1 MRSQRRSQTRRQL
14 RRSRSSSY
22 RWPPAGVFCLS
33 VAQAILPVPNGA
45 TRLDPKSLAHITTS
59 FFSVAQAPPAG
70 GHENDACAPLL
81 RRNPSDLGSSITSH
95 ETNARGQAR
104 ACPTQKQHTH
114 AFHKFWHRITDVGP
128 LAFRTQRNHVS
139 HLRRFTSANH
149 KSQGFHPG
157 LTYAAPT
164 ALTPCTSP
172 DLCPLEALRREPS
185 AFAKHWRRRWAT
197 HRMPVPPNQR
207 RRRETHLAQGGS
219 PGYTISLNCLSAV
232 GATHHRHLQHHTE
245 SLKSRFESPHH
256 LGLFSSTQIIT

>member
-1 MRSQRRSQTRRQL
+1 MRSQRRSQTRRRTHSLRLQRRP
-14 RRSRSSSY
+14 RRSQRQPRTPRRTSRLSY

-81 RRNPSDLGSSITSH
+81 RRNPFDLGSSITSH
-95 ETNARGQAR
+95 KTNARG
-104 ACPTQKQHTH
+104 
-114 AFHKFWHRITDVGP
+114 TDVDP
-128 LAFRTQRNHVS
+128 LAFRTSRNRVS
-139 HLRRFTSANH
+139 HLRRLTSANH
-149 KSQGFHPG
+149 KSQGFRPG

-164 ALTPCTSP
+164 ALTLCTSP

-185 AFAKHWRRRWAT
+185 AFAEHWRRRWAT

-245 SLKSRFESPHH
+245 SLKSQFESPLN